1 MIAMYGECWL
11 IDYMYQLVSVL
22 RFIFFMMIMQ
32 LVSNYSSH
40 TWALQSDP
48 ELAQAIVGNDLNN
61 LQQILRERH
70 RQRSVLQRQ
79 QEEEMVS

>member
-1 MIAMYGECWL
+1 
-11 IDYMYQLVSVL
+11 MYQLAPVL
-22 RFIFFMMIMQ
+22 KFIFFKTIMH
-32 LVSNYSSH
+32 LVSNCSIH
-40 TWALQSDP
+40 MWALQSDP

-79 QEEEMVS
+79 QEEEMVSRLFIILY

>member
-1 MIAMYGECWL
+1 MH
-11 IDYMYQLVSVL
+11 
-22 RFIFFMMIMQ
+22 
-32 LVSNYSSH
+32 LVSNCSIH
-40 TWALQSDP
+40 MWALQSDP

-79 QEEEMVS
+79 QEEEMVSRLFIILY

>member
-1 MIAMYGECWL
+1 
-11 IDYMYQLVSVL
+11 MYQLAPVL
-22 RFIFFMMIMQ
+22 KFNFFKTIMH
-32 LVSNYSSH
+32 LVSNCSIH
-40 TWALQSDP
+40 MWALQSDP

-79 QEEEMVS
+79 QEEEMVSRLFIILY